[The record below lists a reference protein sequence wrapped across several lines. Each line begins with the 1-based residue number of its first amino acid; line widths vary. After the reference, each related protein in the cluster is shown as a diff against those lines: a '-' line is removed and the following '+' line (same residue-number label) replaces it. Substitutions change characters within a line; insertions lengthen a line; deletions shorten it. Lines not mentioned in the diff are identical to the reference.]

1 MMAQTKPGG
10 QTPFLAEQPHPEN
23 RQARCTTDGGAPLT
37 AAVDVEASCC
47 CGCFWKEELWLFVAA
62 QNAAQEIHQYA
73 RKADGTFVFRKAFGC
88 MPAPV
93 RQMNAFWD
101 ETVAEIR
108 LFVLADK
115 GYILDAAGRAIA
127 AFPVDCKSAC
137 ALEMNG
143 TLRVICDGDWY
154 SLKDGGK
161 LEFERELS
169 VAAYHINANR
179 YDKLYETGTT
189 RPGEITGSAIQWK
202 GKILYTCGARFE
214 RCGRENIDA
223 FLCEGD
229 EKGEIFSRRYLLIP
243 NGGCV
248 SLFTDGEENLFAAFV
263 GCTSHSVVSGKPAVV
278 RLERQESGFFRP
290 CAGAVFET
298 SPVDLLRPSD
308 NGERD
313 IRDTFVCAA
322 EDGWYYLTGTTAR
335 ENGTFWKNTDGI
347 NLWRSKDLKRWE
359 FVKTVFD
366 YRERQE
372 GWQNQISDNC
382 WAPEI
387 CKHDGTYWITYSLEP
402 GCGLLKSVTGAPE
415 GPYADMGRVVMRG
428 IDSGF
433 FVDDDGTMYLV
444 WQNGWIAPFMPDARS
459 FAKDP
464 VLLIPEDGRQVGY
477 EGAGII
483 KVAGKYVL
491 YAAEWNGDMR
501 IDGTYDMM
509 YSVADSLYGPYSPR
523 KVLVPHGG
531 HGCLFYDHEDR
542 LRFTMFGNDR
552 TAPFSRKAAIGTVEI
567 RMENGQ
573 LILRPQSEQ
582 T

>member
-1 MMAQTKPGG
+1 MMAQTNAGG
-10 QTPFLAEQPHPEN
+10 QTSFLTDQPHPEN
-23 RQARCTTDGGAPLT
+23 PQARCTTDEGSPLVV
-37 AAVDVEASCC
+37 AVDEQARCC

-62 QNAAQEIHQYA
+62 QNATQEIHLYV
-73 RKADGTFVFRKAFGC
+73 RKADGTFAFQKVFCR

-93 RQMNAFWD
+93 RQMNAFRD
-101 ETVAEIR
+101 EASAELR

-115 GYILDAAGRAIA
+115 GYILDRTGSMLV
-127 AFPVDCKSAC
+127 AFSANCESAC
-137 ALEMNG
+137 ALEING
-143 TLRVICDGDWY
+143 ALRIICDGSWH
-154 SLKDGGK
+154 SLKGSEE
-161 LEFERELS
+161 LEYERELS
-169 VAAYHINANR
+169 VPAYRINANR
-179 YDKLYETGTT
+179 YDKLCETGSTQ
-189 RPGEITGSAIQWK
+189 PGEITGSALRWK

-214 RCGRENIDA
+214 RCGRENFDT

-229 EKGEIFSRRYLLIP
+229 ETGNTFSRRYLVIP
-243 NGGCV
+243 NGGGA
-248 SLFTDGEENLFAAFV
+248 SLFADDEGTLFAAFV
-263 GCTSHSVVSGKPAVV
+263 GRTSHSAVSGKPAIV

-290 CAGAVFET
+290 RKGTVFEN
-298 SPVDLLRPSD
+298 SPVDVLLPSD
-308 NGERD
+308 NGKRD

-335 ENGTFWKNTDGI
+335 ENGTFWKNTDGV
-347 NLWRSKDLKRWE
+347 NLWRSKDLKQWE

-366 YRERQE
+366 YRAQQE
-372 GWQNQISDNC
+372 SWQNQISDNC

-387 CKHDGTYWITYSLEP
+387 CRHDGTYWITYSLEP

-433 FVDDDGTMYLV
+433 FVDDDDTMYLV
-444 WQNGWIAPFMPDARS
+444 WQNGWIAPFTPDGTS

-464 VLLIPEDGRQVGY
+464 VLLLPEAGCQVGY

-483 KVAGKYVL
+483 KVEGKYVL

-531 HGCLFYDHEDR
+531 HGCLFYDHEGR

-573 LILRPQSEQ
+573 LILCPQ
-582 T
+582 